1 MDDPLLGGCLFR
13 SQMPQYFLSS
23 LCLAPMIYEPT
34 VITVLFVNPSTK
46 FLLLNQNIVERI
58 VKVLKSLA
66 NFNSH

>member
-46 FLLLNQNIVERI
+46 FLLLNQNIVE
-58 VKVLKSLA
+58 
-66 NFNSH
+66 